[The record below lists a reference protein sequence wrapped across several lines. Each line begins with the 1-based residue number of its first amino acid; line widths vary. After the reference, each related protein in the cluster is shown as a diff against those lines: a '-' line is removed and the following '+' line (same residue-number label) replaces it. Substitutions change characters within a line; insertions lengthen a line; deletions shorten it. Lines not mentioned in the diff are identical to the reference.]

1 MGRDEAQRV
10 LSRLLA
16 GVVAQGAPVRPA
28 EEWLEGLLARVSGS
42 WESRRIEG
50 GDGTKGTVRAE
61 ADAARSL
68 EGPIGQLAQR
78 LAELAAVSRLQADT
92 VEANTRAVMENSL
105 VKAGESKGSAAGGA
119 ARTVLGF
126 LGSGLGMVR
135 LIGKLFGG
143 EERPNCSAAS
153 RVAPIGL
160 VHALGRFNPEVFT
173 RDVLRACLITHSDPA
188 AINGALAVAYAVR
201 LLVAAEVP
209 PEMLIEDVLHFIDED
224 AVARRLRLAASL
236 AAHGGQRDHDLANLR
251 EIGTSSYVAEAVAA
265 AFYCFA
271 AHPDDFAAAVLT
283 AVNAGGDT
291 DSIAAMT
298 GALAGAYLGAQAI
311 PAELVDGLEGRMYLL
326 VAAPGLF
333 QTAQRRAGL
342 YLRLRRR

>member
-143 EERPNCSAAS
+143 EERPKETAPA
-153 RVAPIGL
+153 RWVAPPPIEWTA
-160 VHALGRFNPEVFT
+160 ALSGGRLQPL
-173 RDVLRACLITHSDPA
+173 D
-188 AINGALAVAYAVR
+188 Y
-201 LLVAAEVP
+201 
-209 PEMLIEDVLHFIDED
+209 
-224 AVARRLRLAASL
+224 
-236 AAHGGQRDHDLANLR
+236 GQGPLPR
-251 EIGTSSYVAEAVAA
+251 TV
-265 AFYCFA
+265 
-271 AHPDDFAAAVLT
+271 
-283 AVNAGGDT
+283 
-291 DSIAAMT
+291 
-298 GALAGAYLGAQAI
+298 AGAPPSAPAPITIQVQAI
-311 PAELVDGLEGRMYLL
+311 DSRSFLDHSAEIARAVKEALL
-326 VAAPGLF
+326 NTHTLGDVVADL
-333 QTAQRRAGL
+333 
-342 YLRLRRR
+342 